1 MTVPTIRVAEDADMP
16 GIRGDVGAHFG
27 LLTKWPETPD
37 FLDAERAYG
46 TLCVSEVGGRIVGF
60 GGTVHRG
67 SLTHLGDLFVL
78 PDHQST
84 GLGRMILTRL
94 LPRDV
99 PKITFAA
106 NNTRAFALYI
116 RHGMRPRCPLL
127 YLEGPF
133 EGGPPA
139 AAEVGPQ
146 EAAALDARISG
157 GDRTEC
163 LTWYAGLPGA
173 GVRLGDGGY
182 AFTRMI
188 GDTLVIGPAGGE
200 TPQDSLDVM
209 LRTIAAHPG
218 AELIQVAV
226 PGVHPLLPMLL
237 DAGWRITDMDT
248 VMTSEEGLVQLDRYL
263 PHPDL
268 G

>member
-1 MTVPTIRVAEDADMP
+1 MTAATIRVAEDADMP
-16 GIRGDVGAHFG
+16 RVRGDVGAHFE
-27 LLTKWPETPD
+27 LLSKWPETPD

-46 TLCVSEVGGRIVGF
+46 TLLVGEAGGRIAGF
-60 GGTVHRG
+60 GGTLRRG

-78 PDHQST
+78 PDHQSS
-84 GLGRMILTRL
+84 GVGRMILARL
-94 LPRDV
+94 LPRDA
-99 PKITFAA
+99 PQITFAA
-106 NNTRAFALYI
+106 ANASALALYI

-146 EAAALDARISG
+146 EAAAMDAAVSG
-157 GDRTEC
+157 GDRTDC

-173 GVRLGDGGY
+173 GVRRSDGGY
-182 AFTRMI
+182 AFTRMV

-200 TPQDSLDVM
+200 TPQDSVDVI
-209 LRTIAAHPG
+209 LQTIAAHPG
-218 AELIQVAV
+218 AKLIQVAV

-237 DAGWRITDMDT
+237 DAGWRITAMDT
-248 VMTSEEGLVQLDRYL
+248 VMTSDEGLVRLDRYL